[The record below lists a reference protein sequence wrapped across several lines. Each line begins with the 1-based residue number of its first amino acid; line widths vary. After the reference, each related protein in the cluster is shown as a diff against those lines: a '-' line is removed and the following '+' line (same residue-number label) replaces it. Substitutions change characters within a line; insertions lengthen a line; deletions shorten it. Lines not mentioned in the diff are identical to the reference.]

1 MKGFN
6 NVQILFWL
14 SGGSKLPEDQLRKVM
29 QFRDFLDKIHMLDP
43 GKRITLNECLM
54 HPFIQDKL

>member
-1 MKGFN
+1 MIDG
-6 NVQILFWL
+6 LF

-54 HPFIQDKL
+54 HPFIQDKI

>member
-1 MKGFN
+1 MID
-6 NVQILFWL
+6 VLF

-54 HPFIQDKL
+54 HPFIQDKI